1 MRRICGAIAF
11 ALCVALLATTVCF
24 ASSAAIVSPAEN
36 SIIQGDSFLVSVKV
50 TEKKTVR
57 VTVYEELEASEEELV
72 AASVAKYTTDDL
84 AAIASTAAIAA
95 QNAEAEL
102 NGTAVSNVTYKLSD
116 GTTAKTYIS
125 RVYTETAEY
134 TNTKDVGFYTKQLSS
149 VKPGLYRVEV
159 VTLDEEGNAVE
170 TLNSYVAV
178 KKKAAEEKTTLFQN
192 QQGSTAIKFIQNL
205 LKNLFR

>member
-1 MRRICGAIAF
+1 MRRIRSIVAF
-11 ALCVALLATTVCF
+11 ALCVVLMASTVCF

-57 VTVYEELEASEEELV
+57 VTVYEELESSGEELV
-72 AASVAKYTTDDL
+72 SASVAKYTTDDL

-95 QNAEAEL
+95 KNAEAAE
-102 NGTAVSNVTYKLSD
+102 GEGAVDDTTYKLSD
-116 GTTAKTYIS
+116 GTTAKTYTS
-125 RVYTETAEY
+125 RVYSEAAEY
-134 TNTKDVGFYTKQLSS
+134 TNTKDIGFYTKQFSS
-149 VKPGLYRVEV
+149 VKPGLYRVTVE
-159 VTLDEEGNAVE
+159 TLDEEGEVAEV
-170 TLNSYVAV
+170 LHSYVAV
-178 KKKAAEEKTTLFQN
+178 KKKPAEEKTTLFQN